1 MNELNKNET
10 EEKCEK
16 WDFEDYAFTI
26 ATVVFFAP
34 VIIGVIFAAN
44 DLNPMNMHRFWP
56 FSWMSFMFAWSAC
69 LVKDV
74 IDIKNGAKGANGDL
88 ENAVETASY
97 VAITTVLLLF
107 GAITGQMY
115 SSWLAGPITLV
126 MLAVLWPALRH
137 RKDRGQK
144 YLPTIPIIILTAGI
158 IAEVILGG
166 WIAFP
171 VSWILICAV
180 KVYKLIRKYKPSED
194 VVTDIM
200 YYSFSIIFISIS
212 LVRQLWIISW
222 LGYPLAVIISKIVV
236 KIGRNASI

>member
-1 MNELNKNET
+1 MSKPNKSEI
-10 EEKCEK
+10 EENNEK

-26 ATVVFFAP
+26 ATVVFAAP
-34 VIIGVIFAAN
+34 LVLGTILAAN
-44 DLNPMNMHRFWP
+44 DLNPMNIHRFWP
-56 FSWMSFMFAWSAC
+56 FSWLSFMFAWSAC

-74 IDIKNGAKGANGDL
+74 IDIKRGVDGADDDL
-88 ENAVETASY
+88 EDAAETASY
-97 VAITTVLLLF
+97 VTITTALLVF
-107 GAITGQMY
+107 GVITGQMY

-126 MLAVLWPALRH
+126 LLAALWPVLRH
-137 RKDRGQK
+137 RKDSGQK
-144 YLPTIPIIILTAGI
+144 YFPTIPIIILIVGI

-171 VSWILICAV
+171 ISWILISAV

-212 LVRQLWIISW
+212 LVHQLWIISW
-222 LGYPLAVIISKIVV
+222 LGYPLAAIIGKIVNRI
-236 KIGRNASI
+236 KRKAA